1 MLTSCVD
8 TTKKEGRTGW
18 LGHKCQSQPQPRHD
32 VVGRFFASFTFPIT
46 ISCACQSCFY
56 TLALPLLCC
65 SSSLVSTGFTFPST
79 APCRPFSQILAHSSI
94 SILYAHRKPNRS
106 NRWVN
111 FGNPLLLPGACLFY
125 IAHLYPSS
133 TRTRG
138 WSVKHDRP
146 EKLINPSATL
156 WR

>member
-32 VVGRFFASFTFPIT
+32 AVGRFFASFTFPIT

-65 SSSLVSTGFTFPST
+65 SSSLVSTVFTFPST
-79 APCRPFSQILAHSSI
+79 AQCRPFSKSSPIHRYRYYTLTANRIAATVGLTLEILFYCQVPVY
-94 SILYAHRKPNRS
+94 SILPTFIHP
-106 NRWVN
+106 
-111 FGNPLLLPGACLFY
+111 P
-125 IAHLYPSS
+125 
-133 TRTRG
+133 
-138 WSVKHDRP
+138 P
-146 EKLINPSATL
+146 EPVSGL
-156 WR
+156 